1 MMEEN
6 SIIILKDRDI
16 ISISGS
22 DSASFLQNV
31 ITNDINK
38 LNESNSLYSAL
49 LTPQG
54 KYLYDF
60 FILKREKNYLID
72 CESETAENLLSCFQK
87 YKLNANIEF
96 KNITLDNSVAIIT
109 YKKFQQIQKNDV
121 FDIVFSDPRTNLIGA
136 RIISKLEKLNLA
148 IKKLGLKLTDQEQY
162 FETAHALGLPIKGLK
177 NLQNQIFAL
186 ELNFEEIGAI
196 RKALD
201 KNNLKKKGIDFKK
214 GCYIGQEN
222 TSRMK
227 VGNKLRRRLFPLKT
241 SNELKDGSEI
251 FFKNKI
257 IGKVMISKPKAFG
270 LIKLYDP
277 NIESFLDEDLKCN
290 NSNINLVKPYWF
302 NQR

>member
-16 ISISGS
+16 ISVSGS

-60 FILKREKNYLID
+60 FVLKRRKNYLIE
-72 CESETAENLLSCFQK
+72 CESETTENLLSCFQK

-96 KNITLDNSVAIIT
+96 KNITSDNSVAIIT
-109 YKKFQQIQKNDV
+109 YKKFQQIQKSDIV
-121 FDIVFSDPRTNLIGA
+121 DIVFSDPRTNLMGA
-136 RIISKLEKLNLA
+136 RIISKLEKLNFA
-148 IKKLGLKLTDQEQY
+148 IKKLGLKLIDQEQY
-162 FETAHALGLPIKGLK
+162 FETAHALGLPTKGLNK
-177 NLQNQIFAL
+177 LQNQIFAL
-186 ELNFEEIGAI
+186 ELNFEEE
-196 RKALD
+196 
-201 KNNLKKKGIDFKK
+201 KGIDFKK

-227 VGNKLRRRLFPLKT
+227 LGNKLRRRLFPLKT
-241 SNELKDGSEI
+241 SDELKDGSEI
-251 FFKNKI
+251 FFKNEI

-270 LIKLYDP
+270 LIKIYDP

-290 NSNINLVKPYWF
+290 NSNINLIKPYWF
-302 NQR
+302 N

>member
-16 ISISGS
+16 ISVSGS

-31 ITNDINK
+31 ITNDVNK
-38 LNESNSLYSAL
+38 LNESGSLYSAL

-60 FILKREKNYLID
+60 FILKHGKNYLID
-72 CESETAENLLSCFQK
+72 CESEAAENLLSCFQK

-96 KNITLDNSVAIIT
+96 KNITSDNSVAIIT
-109 YKKFQQIQKNDV
+109 YKKFQQIQKNDIV
-121 FDIVFSDPRTNLIGA
+121 DIVFSDPRTNLMGA

-148 IKKLGLKLTDQEQY
+148 IKKLGLKLTDEEQY

-177 NLQNQIFAL
+177 KLQNQIFAL
-186 ELNFEEIGAI
+186 ELNFEEE
-196 RKALD
+196 
-201 KNNLKKKGIDFKK
+201 KGVDFKK

-227 VGNKLRRRLFPLKT
+227 LGSKLRRRILPLKT
-241 SNELKDGSEI
+241 SDELKDGSEI
-251 FFKNKI
+251 FFKNKV

-290 NSNINLVKPYWF
+290 NSNVNLVKPYWF

>member
-22 DSASFLQNV
+22 DSASFLQNI
-31 ITNDINK
+31 ITNDIDK

-54 KYLYDF
+54 KYLHDF
-60 FILKREKNYLID
+60 FILKHEKNYLID

-96 KNITLDNSVAIIT
+96 KNITSDNSVAIIT
-109 YKKFQQIQKNDV
+109 YEKFQQIQKNDIV
-121 FDIVFSDPRTNLIGA
+121 DIVFSDPRTNLMGA

-162 FETAHALGLPIKGLK
+162 FEIAHALGLPIKGLK
-177 NLQNQIFAL
+177 KLQNQIFAL
-186 ELNFEEIGAI
+186 ELNFEE
-196 RKALD
+196 D
-201 KNNLKKKGIDFKK
+201 KGIDFKK

-227 VGNKLRRRLFPLKT
+227 LGNKLRRRILPLKT
-241 SNELKDGSEI
+241 SDELKDGSEI
-251 FFKNKI
+251 FFKNEV

-277 NIESFLDEDLKCN
+277 NIESFLDENLKCN
-290 NSNINLVKPYWF
+290 NSNVSLVKPYWF
-302 NQR
+302 NQK

>member
-31 ITNDINK
+31 ITKDINK

-54 KYLYDF
+54 KYLHDF
-60 FILKREKNYLID
+60 FILKHEKNYLID
-72 CESETAENLLSCFQK
+72 CESESAENLLSCFQK

-96 KNITLDNSVAIIT
+96 KNITSDNSVAIIT

-121 FDIVFSDPRTNLIGA
+121 VDIVFSDPRTNLMGA

-177 NLQNQIFAL
+177 KLQNQIFAL
-186 ELNFEEIGAI
+186 ELNFEEE
-196 RKALD
+196 
-201 KNNLKKKGIDFKK
+201 KGVDFKK

-222 TSRMK
+222 TSSMK
-227 VGNKLRRRLFPLKT
+227 LGNKLRRRILPLKT
-241 SNELKDGSEI
+241 SDELKDGSEI
-251 FFKNKI
+251 FFKNEV

-277 NIESFLDEDLKCN
+277 NIESFLDENLKCN
-290 NSNINLVKPYWF
+290 NSNVNLVKPYWF
-302 NQR
+302 NQK

>member
-1 MMEEN
+1 MKEN

-16 ISISGS
+16 ISVSGS
-22 DSASFLQNV
+22 DSTSFLQNI

-38 LNESNSLYSAL
+38 LNESSSLYSAL

-60 FILKREKNYLID
+60 FILKHKKNYLID

-87 YKLNANIEF
+87 YKLNANIDF
-96 KNITLDNSVAIIT
+96 KNITSDNSVAIIT

-121 FDIVFSDPRTNLIGA
+121 VDIVFSDPRTNLMGA

-162 FETAHALGLPIKGLK
+162 FETAHALGLPIKGLR

-196 RKALD
+196 RKASD
-201 KNNLKKKGIDFKK
+201 KNNFKK

-227 VGNKLRRRLFPLKT
+227 LGNKLRKRFFPLKT

-251 FFKNKI
+251 FFKNEVV
-257 IGKVMISKPKAFG
+257 GKVMISKPKAFG

-277 NIESFLDEDLKCN
+277 NIETFLDEDLKCN
-290 NSNINLVKPYWF
+290 NSNVNLVKPYWF
-302 NQR
+302 N

>member
-22 DSASFLQNV
+22 DSASFLQNI
-31 ITNDINK
+31 ITNDIDK

-54 KYLYDF
+54 KYLHDF
-60 FILKREKNYLID
+60 FILKHEKNYLID

-96 KNITLDNSVAIIT
+96 KNITSDNSVAIIT
-109 YKKFQQIQKNDV
+109 YKKFQQIKKNDFV
-121 FDIVFSDPRTNLIGA
+121 DIVFSDPRTNLMGA

-148 IKKLGLKLTDQEQY
+148 IKKLGLKLTDQEKY

-177 NLQNQIFAL
+177 KLQNQIFAL
-186 ELNFEEIGAI
+186 ELNFEEE
-196 RKALD
+196 
-201 KNNLKKKGIDFKK
+201 KGIDFKK

-251 FFKNKI
+251 FFKNKV

-290 NSNINLVKPYWF
+290 NSNVTLVKPYWF
-302 NQR
+302 NLD

>member
-22 DSASFLQNV
+22 DSASFLQNM
-31 ITNDINK
+31 ITNDVNK

-60 FILKREKNYLID
+60 FILKHEKNYLID

-87 YKLNANIEF
+87 YKLSANIEF
-96 KNITLDNSVAIIT
+96 KNITSDNSVAIIT
-109 YKKFQQIQKNDV
+109 YEKFQQIQKNNAV
-121 FDIVFSDPRTNLIGA
+121 DIVFSDPRTNLMGA

-148 IKKLGLKLTDQEQY
+148 IKKLGLKLIDQEQY
-162 FETAHALGLPIKGLK
+162 FETAHALGLPTKGLNK
-177 NLQNQIFAL
+177 LQNQIFAL
-186 ELNFEEIGAI
+186 ELNFEEE
-196 RKALD
+196 
-201 KNNLKKKGIDFKK
+201 KGIDFKK

-227 VGNKLRRRLFPLKT
+227 LGNKLRRRLFPLKT
-241 SNELKDGSEI
+241 SDELKDGSEI
-251 FFKNKI
+251 FFKNEI

-270 LIKLYDP
+270 LIKIYDP

-290 NSNINLVKPYWF
+290 NSNINLIKPYWF
-302 NQR
+302 N

>member
-16 ISISGS
+16 ISVSGS

-38 LNESNSLYSAL
+38 LNESSALYSAL

-60 FILKREKNYLID
+60 FILKHGKNYLID
-72 CESETAENLLSCFQK
+72 CESETTENLLSCFQK
-87 YKLNANIEF
+87 YKLSANIEF
-96 KNITLDNSVAIIT
+96 KNITSDNSVAIIT

-121 FDIVFSDPRTNLIGA
+121 IDIVFSDPRTNLMGA

-177 NLQNQIFAL
+177 KLQNQIFPL
-186 ELNFEEIGAI
+186 ELNFEEE
-196 RKALD
+196 
-201 KNNLKKKGIDFKK
+201 KGIDFKK

-227 VGNKLRRRLFPLKT
+227 VGNKLRKRLFPLKI

-251 FFKNKI
+251 FFKNKV

-290 NSNINLVKPYWF
+290 NSNVNLVKPYWF
-302 NQR
+302 N

>member
-16 ISISGS
+16 ISVSGS
-22 DSASFLQNV
+22 DSASFLQNM

-38 LNESNSLYSAL
+38 LNGSGSLYSAL

-54 KYLYDF
+54 KYLFDF
-60 FILKREKNYLID
+60 FILKHEKNYLID
-72 CESETAENLLSCFQK
+72 CDSETAENLLSCFQK
-87 YKLNANIEF
+87 YKLNANIDF
-96 KNITLDNSVAIIT
+96 KNITSDNSVAIIT

-121 FDIVFSDPRTNLIGA
+121 VDIVFSDPRTNLMGA

-162 FETAHALGLPIKGLK
+162 FETAHVLGLPIKGLK
-177 NLQNQIFAL
+177 KLQNQIFAL
-186 ELNFEEIGAI
+186 ELNFEEE
-196 RKALD
+196 
-201 KNNLKKKGIDFKK
+201 KGVDFKK

-227 VGNKLRRRLFPLKT
+227 LGNKLRRRLFPLKT

-251 FFKNKI
+251 FFKNEVV
-257 IGKVMISKPKAFG
+257 GKVMISKPKAFG

-277 NIESFLDEDLKCN
+277 DIESFLDKDLKCN
-290 NSNINLVKPYWF
+290 NSNVNLIKPYWF
-302 NQR
+302 NQN

>member
-16 ISISGS
+16 ISVSGS

-31 ITNDINK
+31 ITNDIDK

-54 KYLYDF
+54 KYLHDF
-60 FILKREKNYLID
+60 FILKHEKNYLID
-72 CESETAENLLSCFQK
+72 CESEAAENLLSCFQK
-87 YKLNANIEF
+87 YKLNSNIEF
-96 KNITLDNSVAIIT
+96 KNITSDNSVAIIA
-109 YKKFQQIQKNDV
+109 YKKFQQIQKNDIV
-121 FDIVFSDPRTNLIGA
+121 DIVFSDPRTNLMGA

-148 IKKLGLKLTDQEQY
+148 IKKLGLKLTDEEQY

-177 NLQNQIFAL
+177 KLQNQIFAL
-186 ELNFEEIGAI
+186 ELNFEEE
-196 RKALD
+196 
-201 KNNLKKKGIDFKK
+201 KGVDFKK

-227 VGNKLRRRLFPLKT
+227 LGNKLRRRILPLKT
-241 SNELKDGSEI
+241 SDELKDGSEI
-251 FFKNKI
+251 FFKNKV
-257 IGKVMISKPKAFG
+257 IGKVIISKPKAFG

-290 NSNINLVKPYWF
+290 SSSVNLVRPYWF
-302 NQR
+302 NQN

>member
-16 ISISGS
+16 ISVSGS
-22 DSASFLQNV
+22 DSTSFLQNV

-96 KNITLDNSVAIIT
+96 KNITSDNSVAIIT

-121 FDIVFSDPRTNLIGA
+121 VDIVFSDPRTNLMGA

-148 IKKLGLKLTDQEQY
+148 IKKLGLKLADQERY
-162 FETAHALGLPIKGLK
+162 FEIAHALGLPIKGLK
-177 NLQNQIFAL
+177 KLQNQIFPL
-186 ELNFEEIGAI
+186 ELNFEEE
-196 RKALD
+196 
-201 KNNLKKKGIDFKK
+201 KGIDFKK

-227 VGNKLRRRLFPLKT
+227 LGNKLRRRLFPLKT

-251 FFKNKI
+251 FFKNEV

-277 NIESFLDEDLKCN
+277 SIESFLNENLKCN

-302 NQR
+302 NQG

>member
-22 DSASFLQNV
+22 DSASFLQNM
-31 ITNDINK
+31 ITNDVNK

-72 CESETAENLLSCFQK
+72 CESETTENLLSCFQK
-87 YKLNANIEF
+87 YKLSANIEF
-96 KNITLDNSVAIIT
+96 KNITSDNSVAIIT
-109 YKKFQQIQKNDV
+109 YEKFQQIQKNNAV
-121 FDIVFSDPRTNLIGA
+121 DIVFSDPRTNLMGA

-148 IKKLGLKLTDQEQY
+148 IKKLGLKLIDQEQY
-162 FETAHALGLPIKGLK
+162 FETAHALGLPIKGLR

-196 RKALD
+196 RKASD
-201 KNNLKKKGIDFKK
+201 KNNFKK

-227 VGNKLRRRLFPLKT
+227 LGNKLRKRFFPLKT

-251 FFKNKI
+251 FFKNEVV
-257 IGKVMISKPKAFG
+257 GKVMISKPKAFG

-277 NIESFLDEDLKCN
+277 NIETFLDEDLKCN
-290 NSNINLVKPYWF
+290 NSNVNLVKPYWF
-302 NQR
+302 N

>member
-16 ISISGS
+16 ISVSGS

-54 KYLYDF
+54 KYLHDF
-60 FILKREKNYLID
+60 FILKHEKNYLID
-72 CESETAENLLSCFQK
+72 CESETTENLLSCFQK

-96 KNITLDNSVAIIT
+96 KNITSDNSVAIIT

-121 FDIVFSDPRTNLIGA
+121 VDIVFSDPRTNLMGA

-148 IKKLGLKLTDQEQY
+148 IKKLELKLTDEEQY
-162 FETAHALGLPIKGLK
+162 FETAHTLGLPVKGLK
-177 NLQNQIFAL
+177 KLQNQIFAL
-186 ELNFEEIGAI
+186 ELNFEE
-196 RKALD
+196 
-201 KNNLKKKGIDFKK
+201 KKGVDFKK

-227 VGNKLRRRLFPLKT
+227 LGNKLRRRLFPLKT
-241 SNELKDGSEI
+241 SDELKDGSEI
-251 FFKNKI
+251 FFKNKV
-257 IGKVMISKPKAFG
+257 IGKVMISKPKTFG

-277 NIESFLDEDLKCN
+277 NIETFLDEDLKCN
-290 NSNINLVKPYWF
+290 NSNVNLVKPYWF
-302 NQR
+302 NQS

>member
-16 ISISGS
+16 ISVSGS

-109 YKKFQQIQKNDV
+109 YKKFQQIQKSDAI
-121 FDIVFSDPRTNLIGA
+121 DIVFSDPRTNLIGA
-136 RIISKLEKLNLA
+136 RIISKLEKLNLT

-177 NLQNQIFAL
+177 KLKNQIFAL
-186 ELNFEEIGAI
+186 ELNFEEEEGV
-196 RKALD
+196 
-201 KNNLKKKGIDFKK
+201 DFKK

-227 VGNKLRRRLFPLKT
+227 LGNKLRRRLLPLKT
-241 SNELKDGSEI
+241 SGKLKDGSKI
-251 FFKNKI
+251 FFKNKV
-257 IGKVMISKPKAFG
+257 IGKVMISKPKVFG

-277 NIESFLDEDLKCN
+277 NIESFLDENLKCN
-290 NSNINLVKPYWF
+290 NSNVNLIKPYWF

>member
-16 ISISGS
+16 ISVSGS
-22 DSASFLQNV
+22 DSVTFLQNV

-38 LNESNSLYSAL
+38 LNESSSLYSAL

-54 KYLYDF
+54 KYLHDF
-60 FILKREKNYLID
+60 FILKHGKNYLID
-72 CESETAENLLSCFQK
+72 CESETTENLLSCLQK
-87 YKLNANIEF
+87 YKLNANVEF
-96 KNITLDNSVAIIT
+96 KNITSDNSVAIIT
-109 YKKFQQIQKNDV
+109 YKKFQQIQKNNV
-121 FDIVFSDPRTNLIGA
+121 VDIVFSDPRTNLMGA

-148 IKKLGLKLTDQEQY
+148 IKKLGLKLTDEEQY

-186 ELNFEEIGAI
+186 ELNFEEE
-196 RKALD
+196 
-201 KNNLKKKGIDFKK
+201 KGVDFKK

-222 TSRMK
+222 TLRMK
-227 VGNKLRRRLFPLKT
+227 VGNKLRKRLFPLET

-251 FFKNKI
+251 FFKNKVV
-257 IGKVMISKPKAFG
+257 GKVMISKPKVFG

-277 NIESFLDEDLKCN
+277 NIESFLNENLKCN

-302 NQR
+302 NQS

>member
-22 DSASFLQNV
+22 DSASFLQNI
-31 ITNDINK
+31 ITNDIDK

-54 KYLYDF
+54 KYLHDF
-60 FILKREKNYLID
+60 FVLKHEKNYLID

-96 KNITLDNSVAIIT
+96 KNITSDNSVAIIT
-109 YKKFQQIQKNDV
+109 YEKFQQIQKNDV
-121 FDIVFSDPRTNLIGA
+121 VDIVFSDPRTNLMGA

-177 NLQNQIFAL
+177 KLQNQIFAL
-186 ELNFEEIGAI
+186 ELNFEEE
-196 RKALD
+196 
-201 KNNLKKKGIDFKK
+201 KGIDFKK

-227 VGNKLRRRLFPLKT
+227 VGNKLRRRLLPLKT

-251 FFKNKI
+251 FFKNEV

-290 NSNINLVKPYWF
+290 NSNVNLVKPYWL

>member
-22 DSASFLQNV
+22 DSASFLQNI
-31 ITNDINK
+31 ITNDIDK

-54 KYLYDF
+54 KYLHDF
-60 FILKREKNYLID
+60 FILKHEKNYLID
-72 CESETAENLLSCFQK
+72 CESEAVENLLSCFQK
-87 YKLNANIEF
+87 YKLNSNIEF
-96 KNITLDNSVAIIT
+96 KNITSDNSVAIIT
-109 YKKFQQIQKNDV
+109 YKKFQQIKKNNV
-121 FDIVFSDPRTNLIGA
+121 VDIVFSDPRTNLMGA

-162 FETAHALGLPIKGLK
+162 FEIAHALGLPIKGLK
-177 NLQNQIFAL
+177 KLQNQIFAL
-186 ELNFEEIGAI
+186 ELNFEEE
-196 RKALD
+196 
-201 KNNLKKKGIDFKK
+201 KGIDFKK

-227 VGNKLRRRLFPLKT
+227 LGNKLRRRILPLKT
-241 SNELKDGSEI
+241 SDELKDGSEI
-251 FFKNKI
+251 FFKNKV
-257 IGKVMISKPKAFG
+257 IGKVIISKPKAFG

-290 NSNINLVKPYWF
+290 NSNVNLVKPYWF
-302 NQR
+302 N

>member
-16 ISISGS
+16 ISVSGS

-54 KYLYDF
+54 KYLHDF
-60 FILKREKNYLID
+60 FILKHEKNYLID

-96 KNITLDNSVAIIT
+96 KNITSDNSVAIIT
-109 YKKFQQIQKNDV
+109 YKKFQQIKKNNV
-121 FDIVFSDPRTNLIGA
+121 VDIVFSDPRTNLMGA

-186 ELNFEEIGAI
+186 ELNFEEE
-196 RKALD
+196 
-201 KNNLKKKGIDFKK
+201 KGVDFKK

-227 VGNKLRRRLFPLKT
+227 LGNKLRRRILPLKT
-241 SNELKDGSEI
+241 SDELKDGSEI
-251 FFKNKI
+251 FFKNKV

-290 NSNINLVKPYWF
+290 SSSVNLVRPYWF
-302 NQR
+302 NQN

>member
-60 FILKREKNYLID
+60 FILKHGKNYLID
-72 CESETAENLLSCFQK
+72 CESETTENLLSCFQK

-96 KNITLDNSVAIIT
+96 KNVTSDNSVAIIT

-121 FDIVFSDPRTNLIGA
+121 VDIVFSDPRTNLMGA

-148 IKKLGLKLTDQEQY
+148 IKKLGLKLTDQKQY
-162 FETAHALGLPIKGLK
+162 FEIAHALGLPIKGLK
-177 NLQNQIFAL
+177 KLQNQIFAL
-186 ELNFEEIGAI
+186 ELNFEEE
-196 RKALD
+196 
-201 KNNLKKKGIDFKK
+201 KGIDFKK

-227 VGNKLRRRLFPLKT
+227 VGNRLRRRLFPLKT

-251 FFKNKI
+251 FFKNKV

-290 NSNINLVKPYWF
+290 NSNVTLVKPYWF

>member
-16 ISISGS
+16 ISVSGN

-60 FILKREKNYLID
+60 FILKHEKNYLID

-87 YKLNANIEF
+87 YKLSANIEF
-96 KNITLDNSVAIIT
+96 KNITSDNSVAIIT
-109 YKKFQQIQKNDV
+109 YEKFQQIQKNNAV
-121 FDIVFSDPRTNLIGA
+121 DIVFSDPRTNLMGA

-148 IKKLGLKLTDQEQY
+148 IKKLGLKLIDQEQY
-162 FETAHALGLPIKGLK
+162 FETTHALGLPTKGLNK
-177 NLQNQIFAL
+177 LQNQIFAL
-186 ELNFEEIGAI
+186 ELNFEEE
-196 RKALD
+196 
-201 KNNLKKKGIDFKK
+201 KGIDFKK

-227 VGNKLRRRLFPLKT
+227 LGNKLRRRLFPLKT
-241 SNELKDGSEI
+241 SDELKDGSEI
-251 FFKNKI
+251 FFKNEI

-270 LIKLYDP
+270 LIKIYDP

-290 NSNINLVKPYWF
+290 NSNINLIKPYWF
-302 NQR
+302 N

>member
-1 MMEEN
+1 
-6 SIIILKDRDI
+6 
-16 ISISGS
+16 
-22 DSASFLQNV
+22 V

-72 CESETAENLLSCFQK
+72 CESETVENLLSCFQK

-96 KNITLDNSVAIIT
+96 KNITSDNSVAIIT

-121 FDIVFSDPRTNLIGA
+121 FNIVFSDPRTNLMGA
-136 RIISKLEKLNLA
+136 RIISKLEKLNLV

-162 FETAHALGLPIKGLK
+162 FEIAHALGLPVKGLK
-177 NLQNQIFAL
+177 KLQNQIFPL
-186 ELNFEEIGAI
+186 EINFEEE
-196 RKALD
+196 
-201 KNNLKKKGIDFKK
+201 KGIDFKK

-227 VGNKLRRRLFPLKT
+227 LGNKLRKRLFPLKT

-251 FFKNKI
+251 FFKNKVV
-257 IGKVMISKPKAFG
+257 GKVMISKPKAFG

-277 NIESFLDEDLKCN
+277 SIESFLNENLKCN
-290 NSNINLVKPYWF
+290 NSDINLIKPYWF
-302 NQR
+302 NQG

>member
-16 ISISGS
+16 ISVSGS
-22 DSASFLQNV
+22 DSTSFLQNV

-60 FILKREKNYLID
+60 FILKHEKNYLID

-96 KNITLDNSVAIIT
+96 KNITSDNSVAIIT

-121 FDIVFSDPRTNLIGA
+121 VDIVFSDPRTNLMGA
-136 RIISKLEKLNLA
+136 RIISKLEKLNLV
-148 IKKLGLKLTDQEQY
+148 IKKLGLKLTDQKQY

-177 NLQNQIFAL
+177 KLQNQIFVL
-186 ELNFEEIGAI
+186 ELNFEEE
-196 RKALD
+196 
-201 KNNLKKKGIDFKK
+201 KGVDFKK

-227 VGNKLRRRLFPLKT
+227 LGNKLRRRLFPLKT

-251 FFKNKI
+251 FFKNEV

-277 NIESFLDEDLKCN
+277 SIESFLNENLKCN

-302 NQR
+302 NQS

>member
-31 ITNDINK
+31 ITNDIDK
-38 LNESNSLYSAL
+38 LNESNALYSAL

-54 KYLYDF
+54 KYLHDF
-60 FILKREKNYLID
+60 FILKHEKNYLID
-72 CESETAENLLSCFQK
+72 CESEAAENLLSCFQK

-96 KNITLDNSVAIIT
+96 KNITSDNSVAIIA

-121 FDIVFSDPRTNLIGA
+121 VDIVFSDPRTNLMGA

-162 FETAHALGLPIKGLK
+162 FEIAHALGLPIKGLK

-186 ELNFEEIGAI
+186 ELNFEEE
-196 RKALD
+196 
-201 KNNLKKKGIDFKK
+201 KGIDFKK

-241 SNELKDGSEI
+241 SNELKDRSEI
-251 FFKNKI
+251 FFKNEV

-277 NIESFLDEDLKCN
+277 NIESFLDENLKCN
-290 NSNINLVKPYWF
+290 NSNVSLVKPYWF
-302 NQR
+302 NQK

>member
-16 ISISGS
+16 ISVSGS
-22 DSASFLQNV
+22 DSTSFLQNV
-31 ITNDINK
+31 ITNDVNK

-54 KYLYDF
+54 KYLCDF

-72 CESETAENLLSCFQK
+72 CENETAENLLSCFQK

-96 KNITLDNSVAIIT
+96 KNIASDNSVAIIA

-121 FDIVFSDPRTNLIGA
+121 VDIVFSDPRTNLMGA
-136 RIISKLEKLNLA
+136 RIISKLEKLNLV

-162 FETAHALGLPIKGLK
+162 FEIAHALGLPVKGLEK
-177 NLQNQIFAL
+177 LQNQIFAL

-196 RKALD
+196 RKASD
-201 KNNLKKKGIDFKK
+201 KNNFKK

-227 VGNKLRRRLFPLKT
+227 LGNKLRKRLFPLKS

-251 FFKNKI
+251 FFKNKV

-290 NSNINLVKPYWF
+290 NSNVNLLKPYWF

>member
-1 MMEEN
+1 
-6 SIIILKDRDI
+6 
-16 ISISGS
+16 
-22 DSASFLQNV
+22 V

-60 FILKREKNYLID
+60 FILKHEKNYLID
-72 CESETAENLLSCFQK
+72 CESKTAENLLSCFQK

-96 KNITLDNSVAIIT
+96 KNITSDNSVAIIT

-121 FDIVFSDPRTNLIGA
+121 VDIVFSDPRTNLMGA

-162 FETAHALGLPIKGLK
+162 FEIAHALGLPIKGLE

-186 ELNFEEIGAI
+186 ELNFEEE
-196 RKALD
+196 
-201 KNNLKKKGIDFKK
+201 KGIDFNK

-227 VGNKLRRRLFPLKT
+227 LGNKLRRRLLPLKT
-241 SNELKDGSEI
+241 SGKLRDGSEI
-251 FFKNKI
+251 FFKNKV

-277 NIESFLDEDLKCN
+277 NIESFLDEDLKCD
-290 NSNINLVKPYWF
+290 NSNITLIKPYWF
-302 NQR
+302 NQS

>member
-16 ISISGS
+16 ISVSGS
-22 DSASFLQNV
+22 DSASFLQNM
-31 ITNDINK
+31 ITNDVNK

-60 FILKREKNYLID
+60 FILKHEKNYLID

-87 YKLNANIEF
+87 YKLGANIEF
-96 KNITLDNSVAIIT
+96 KNITSDNSVAIIA

-121 FDIVFSDPRTNLIGA
+121 VDIVFSDPRTNLMGA

-177 NLQNQIFAL
+177 KLQNQIFAL
-186 ELNFEEIGAI
+186 ELNFEEE
-196 RKALD
+196 
-201 KNNLKKKGIDFKK
+201 KGIDFKK
-214 GCYIGQEN
+214 GCYIGQVN

-227 VGNKLRRRLFPLKT
+227 LGNKLRRRLFPLKT

-251 FFKNKI
+251 FFKNEV

-277 NIESFLDEDLKCN
+277 NIESFLNENLKCN

>member
-31 ITNDINK
+31 ITNDVNK
-38 LNESNSLYSAL
+38 LNESGSLYSAL

-60 FILKREKNYLID
+60 FILKHEKNYLID

-96 KNITLDNSVAIIT
+96 KNITSDNSVAIIT
-109 YKKFQQIQKNDV
+109 YKKFQQIQKNDAV
-121 FDIVFSDPRTNLIGA
+121 DIVFSDPRTNLMGA

-148 IKKLGLKLTDQEQY
+148 IKKLGLKLTDEEQY

-177 NLQNQIFAL
+177 KLQNQIFAL
-186 ELNFEEIGAI
+186 ELNFEEE
-196 RKALD
+196 
-201 KNNLKKKGIDFKK
+201 KGIDFEK

-227 VGNKLRRRLFPLKT
+227 LGNRLRKRLLPLKT

-251 FFKNKI
+251 FFKNEA

-290 NSNINLVKPYWF
+290 NSNINLIKPYWF
-302 NQR
+302 N

>member
-22 DSASFLQNV
+22 DSASFLQNI
-31 ITNDINK
+31 ITNDIDK

-54 KYLYDF
+54 KYLHDF
-60 FILKREKNYLID
+60 FILKHEKNYLID

-96 KNITLDNSVAIIT
+96 KNITSDNSVAIIT
-109 YKKFQQIQKNDV
+109 YKKFQQIKKNNV
-121 FDIVFSDPRTNLIGA
+121 VDIVFSDPRTNLMGA

-162 FETAHALGLPIKGLK
+162 FEIAHALGLPIKGLK
-177 NLQNQIFAL
+177 KLQNQIFAL
-186 ELNFEEIGAI
+186 ELNFEEE
-196 RKALD
+196 
-201 KNNLKKKGIDFKK
+201 KGVDFKK

-251 FFKNKI
+251 FFKNKV

-290 NSNINLVKPYWF
+290 SSSVNLVRPYWF
-302 NQR
+302 N

>member
-16 ISISGS
+16 ISVSGS

-60 FILKREKNYLID
+60 FILKHGKNYLID

-96 KNITLDNSVAIIT
+96 KNITSDNSVAIIT

-121 FDIVFSDPRTNLIGA
+121 VDIVFSDPRTNLMGA

-162 FETAHALGLPIKGLK
+162 FEIAHALGLPIKGLK
-177 NLQNQIFAL
+177 KLQNQIFAL
-186 ELNFEEIGAI
+186 ELNFEEE
-196 RKALD
+196 
-201 KNNLKKKGIDFKK
+201 KGIDFKK

-251 FFKNKI
+251 FFKNKV

-290 NSNINLVKPYWF
+290 SSSVNLVRPYWF
-302 NQR
+302 NQN

>member
-16 ISISGS
+16 ISVSGS

-38 LNESNSLYSAL
+38 LNESSALYSAL

-60 FILKREKNYLID
+60 FILKHGKNYLID
-72 CESETAENLLSCFQK
+72 CESETTENLLSCFQK
-87 YKLNANIEF
+87 YKLSANIEF
-96 KNITLDNSVAIIT
+96 KNITSDNSVAIIT

-121 FDIVFSDPRTNLIGA
+121 IDIVFSDPRTNLMGA

-177 NLQNQIFAL
+177 KLQNQIFPL
-186 ELNFEEIGAI
+186 ELNFEEE
-196 RKALD
+196 
-201 KNNLKKKGIDFKK
+201 KGVDFKK

-227 VGNKLRRRLFPLKT
+227 LGNKLRRRIFPLKT
-241 SNELKDGSEI
+241 SDELKDGSEI
-251 FFKNKI
+251 FFKNKV

-290 NSNINLVKPYWF
+290 NSNVNLVKPYWF
-302 NQR
+302 N

>member
-22 DSASFLQNV
+22 DSASFLQNI
-31 ITNDINK
+31 ITNDIDK

-54 KYLYDF
+54 KYLHDF
-60 FILKREKNYLID
+60 FILKHEKNYLID
-72 CESETAENLLSCFQK
+72 CESEAAENLLSCFQK

-96 KNITLDNSVAIIT
+96 KNITSDNSVAIIA
-109 YKKFQQIQKNDV
+109 YKKFQQIQKNDIV
-121 FDIVFSDPRTNLIGA
+121 DIVFSDPRTNLMGA

-162 FETAHALGLPIKGLK
+162 FETAHALGFPVKGLK
-177 NLQNQIFAL
+177 KLQNQIFAL
-186 ELNFEEIGAI
+186 ELNFEEE
-196 RKALD
+196 
-201 KNNLKKKGIDFKK
+201 KGIDFNK

-227 VGNKLRRRLFPLKT
+227 LGNKLRRRLFPLKT
-241 SNELKDGSEI
+241 SNELKDRSEI
-251 FFKNKI
+251 FFKNEV

-290 NSNINLVKPYWF
+290 SSSVNLVRPYWF
-302 NQR
+302 NQN

>member
-16 ISISGS
+16 ISVSGS

-54 KYLYDF
+54 KYLHDF
-60 FILKREKNYLID
+60 FILKHEKNYLID
-72 CESETAENLLSCFQK
+72 CESETTENLLSCFQK

-96 KNITLDNSVAIIT
+96 KNITSDNSVAIIT

-121 FDIVFSDPRTNLIGA
+121 VDIVFSDPRTNLMGA

-148 IKKLGLKLTDQEQY
+148 IKKLELKLTDEEQY
-162 FETAHALGLPIKGLK
+162 FETAHTLGLPVKGLK
-177 NLQNQIFAL
+177 KLQNQIFAL
-186 ELNFEEIGAI
+186 ELNFEE
-196 RKALD
+196 
-201 KNNLKKKGIDFKK
+201 KKGVDFKK

-227 VGNKLRRRLFPLKT
+227 LGNKLRRRLFPLKT
-241 SNELKDGSEI
+241 SDELKDGSEI
-251 FFKNKI
+251 FFKNKV
-257 IGKVMISKPKAFG
+257 IGKVMISKPKTFG

-277 NIESFLDEDLKCN
+277 NIETFLDEDLKCN
-290 NSNINLVKPYWF
+290 NSNVNLVKPYWL
-302 NQR
+302 NQS

>member
-16 ISISGS
+16 ISVSGS

-96 KNITLDNSVAIIT
+96 KNITSDKSVAIIT
-109 YKKFQQIQKNDV
+109 YKKFQQIQKNNV
-121 FDIVFSDPRTNLIGA
+121 VDIVFSDPRTNLMGA

-148 IKKLGLKLTDQEQY
+148 IKKLGLKLTNQEQY
-162 FETAHALGLPIKGLK
+162 FKIAHALGLPIKGLK
-177 NLQNQIFAL
+177 KLQNQIFAL
-186 ELNFEEIGAI
+186 ELNFEEE
-196 RKALD
+196 
-201 KNNLKKKGIDFKK
+201 KGIDFNK

-227 VGNKLRRRLFPLKT
+227 LGNKLRRRLFPLKT

-251 FFKNKI
+251 FFKNEVV
-257 IGKVMISKPKAFG
+257 GKVMISKPKAFG

-277 NIESFLDEDLKCN
+277 NIKTFLDEDLKCN
-290 NSNINLVKPYWF
+290 NSNVNLVKPYWF
-302 NQR
+302 N

>member
-60 FILKREKNYLID
+60 FILKHGKNYLID
-72 CESETAENLLSCFQK
+72 CESETTENLLSCFQK

-96 KNITLDNSVAIIT
+96 KNITSDNSVAIIT

-121 FDIVFSDPRTNLIGA
+121 VDIVFSDPRTNLMGA

-148 IKKLGLKLTDQEQY
+148 IKKLGLKLTDEEQY
-162 FETAHALGLPIKGLK
+162 FEIAHALGLPIKCLK

-186 ELNFEEIGAI
+186 ELNFEEE
-196 RKALD
+196 
-201 KNNLKKKGIDFKK
+201 KGIDFKK

-227 VGNKLRRRLFPLKT
+227 VGNRLRRRLFPLKT

-251 FFKNKI
+251 FFKNKV

-290 NSNINLVKPYWF
+290 NSNVNLVKPYWL